1 MPRTRPIAHYLPALT
16 SAFGE
21 KANSGVGLTGSGV
34 ASRGI
39 EASESSIPSTRLE
52 QEAQMFGLRERL
64 LPEALIGSPQQ
75 MQILGFTGR
84 NDHKQK
90 KWKRPPPRPV

>member
-1 MPRTRPIAHYLPALT
+1 M
-16 SAFGE
+16 
-21 KANSGVGLTGSGV
+21 GSGA

-39 EASESSIPSTRLE
+39 EASEASMPSARLE

-84 NDHKQK
+84 NDHKQDQK
-90 KWKRPPPRPV
+90 